1 MNGLSRKVYIP
12 NTKANS
18 FLDKALSDLYLLKTI
33 VDQCSKEDV
42 KSKIDEIR
50 SLLLNVKNFV

>member
-1 MNGLSRKVYIP
+1 MSKRVYTP

-18 FLDKALSDLYLLKTI
+18 ALDKALSGLYLLKTI
-33 VDQCSKEDV
+33 VDHGSKEDV

-50 SLLLNVKNFV
+50 SLLLDVKNFV